1 MRRPVN
7 FLPSFYIGTFRAI
20 EDKYRQERRVHE
32 CRAAKEQRSEDR
44 VLPFASIFRVE
55 EPYTGIDSEAES
67 AFPVRV
73 CFKSFLNCN
82 VGQRAVL
89 GGRLEDLSA
98 RSKFSEYRNWSVTY
112 IPQASYSHNEMYK
125 IDSRPRTPQ
134 RRKLEETKKEKEAIP
149 FVQLERDH
157 VIIALVN

>member
-1 MRRPVN
+1 M
-7 FLPSFYIGTFRAI
+7 
-20 EDKYRQERRVHE
+20 HE

-44 VLPFASIFRVE
+44 VLPFASIFRME

-67 AFPVRV
+67 AFPVWV

-98 RSKFSEYRNWSVTY
+98 GLKFSEYRNWSVTY
-112 IPQASYSHNEMYK
+112 IPQASHSHNEMYK

-134 RRKLEETKKEKEAIP
+134 RRKLEGDKERERGNPQAIP